1 MGLFPLGLW
10 GVFLVPQVGF
20 FVAVVGAWIPPRCP
34 FIRIRMAKKSKPSR
48 PLTIDLPTSLIE
60 KIELCR
66 RGSGFASNS
75 EVVRAAISEFDF
87 ATCRPEQEQHR
98 QISVRIAPE
107 QRAALQR
114 YSRQKDVS
122 VGELLR
128 MAIDA
133 LTTRKSRRR

>member
-1 MGLFPLGLW
+1 
-10 GVFLVPQVGF
+10 
-20 FVAVVGAWIPPRCP
+20 
-34 FIRIRMAKKSKPSR
+34 MAKKSKPSR

-87 ATCRPEQEQHR
+87 ATCRPEHEQHR

>member
-1 MGLFPLGLW
+1 M
-10 GVFLVPQVGF
+10 
-20 FVAVVGAWIPPRCP
+20 
-34 FIRIRMAKKSKPSR
+34 
-48 PLTIDLPTSLIE
+48 IE

>member
-1 MGLFPLGLW
+1 
-10 GVFLVPQVGF
+10 
-20 FVAVVGAWIPPRCP
+20 
-34 FIRIRMAKKSKPSR
+34 MANKSKPSR
-48 PLTIDLPTSLIE
+48 PLTIDLPTSMIE

-66 RGSGFASNS
+66 RDGGFASSS

-87 ATCRPEQEQHR
+87 ATCRPDREPHR
-98 QISVRIAPE
+98 QISVRISSD
-107 QRAALQR
+107 QRAALKR

-133 LTTRKSRRR
+133 LAVRKTRRR

>member
-1 MGLFPLGLW
+1 
-10 GVFLVPQVGF
+10 
-20 FVAVVGAWIPPRCP
+20 
-34 FIRIRMAKKSKPSR
+34 MAKKSKPSR

-114 YSRQKDVS
+114 YSR
-122 VGELLR
+122 
-128 MAIDA
+128 
-133 LTTRKSRRR
+133 

>member
-1 MGLFPLGLW
+1 
-10 GVFLVPQVGF
+10 
-20 FVAVVGAWIPPRCP
+20 
-34 FIRIRMAKKSKPSR
+34 MAKKSKPSR
-48 PLTIDLPTSLIE
+48 PLTIDLPTSMIV

-66 RGSGFASNS
+66 RGSGFSSNS

-87 ATCRPEQEQHR
+87 ATCRPEQEKHR

-133 LTTRKSRRR
+133 LTARKSRRR

>member
-1 MGLFPLGLW
+1 
-10 GVFLVPQVGF
+10 
-20 FVAVVGAWIPPRCP
+20 
-34 FIRIRMAKKSKPSR
+34 MAKKSKPSR

-98 QISVRIAPE
+98 QISVRIAPD

-128 MAIDA
+128 MAIEA
-133 LTTRKSRRR
+133 LAVRKPRRR

>member
-1 MGLFPLGLW
+1 
-10 GVFLVPQVGF
+10 
-20 FVAVVGAWIPPRCP
+20 
-34 FIRIRMAKKSKPSR
+34 MAKKSKPSR

>member
-1 MGLFPLGLW
+1 
-10 GVFLVPQVGF
+10 
-20 FVAVVGAWIPPRCP
+20 
-34 FIRIRMAKKSKPSR
+34 MAKKSKPSR
-48 PLTIDLPTSLIE
+48 PLTIDLPLSLIE

-66 RGSGFASNS
+66 RGGGFASSS

-87 ATCRPEQEQHR
+87 ATCRPEIEAHR
-98 QISVRIAPE
+98 QISVRISAE

-133 LTTRKSRRR
+133 LAVRKTRRR